1 MLFHSGTAN
10 NNVLDNLLWYPMVET
25 YCARKDQ

>member
-10 NNVLDNLLWYPMVET
+10 YNVLNNLLRNPMVET